1 MFESPYNLFEQSFLK
16 EKLNSVRTAMDMFG
30 NIFLENSQ
38 TFKQASDKL
47 CTIFNKKGQFSK

>member
-1 MFESPYNLFEQSFLK
+1 VDDFNSVYNLMFESPYNLFEQSFLK

-38 TFKQASDKL
+38 TFK
-47 CTIFNKKGQFSK
+47 

>member
-1 MFESPYNLFEQSFLK
+1 MGFLQNVDDFNSVYNLMFESPYNLFEQSFLK

-38 TFKQASDKL
+38 TFK
-47 CTIFNKKGQFSK
+47 